1 MPQKIETIQFFKAD
15 VAFRFF
21 GRAKISK
28 WILRVLKQEGAKL
41 SNLNII
47 FCSDDYLLGINR
59 QYLNHDFYTDIIT
72 FDYSEKRDIS
82 GELYISIDRVKDNA
96 NSLGA
101 TFQQEL
107 NRVIIHGVLH
117 LLGFK
122 DKTSRQAKTIRKKE
136 DECLALLK

>member
-1 MPQKIETIQFFKAD
+1 MPQKIETIQFFNAY

-21 GRAKISK
+21 ARAKISK